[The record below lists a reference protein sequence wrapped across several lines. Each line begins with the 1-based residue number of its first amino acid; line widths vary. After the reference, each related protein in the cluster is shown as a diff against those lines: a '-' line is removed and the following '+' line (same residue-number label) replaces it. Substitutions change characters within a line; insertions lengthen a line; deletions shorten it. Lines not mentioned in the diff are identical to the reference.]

1 MTPEDPRPIFLIGF
15 SGVGKTTIGR
25 HLAEMTGR
33 TFVDTDAYIEKKYHS
48 SITDMFACCGI
59 DKFRKRETV
68 ILIEL
73 SQYKDLIIAT
83 GGGMPCTDNN
93 IDIMKSRGTVV
104 YLYSNMDSLTDRL
117 EICKA
122 DRPLVAH
129 LDKEGIRRYVEETL
143 PKRELYYTQAHH
155 TVDVSGMMTIED
167 EKRMAEHILS
177 VLNTPKS

>member
-1 MTPEDPRPIFLIGF
+1 
-15 SGVGKTTIGR
+15 
-25 HLAEMTGR
+25 
-33 TFVDTDAYIEKKYHS
+33 
-48 SITDMFACCGI
+48 
-59 DKFRKRETV
+59 
-68 ILIEL
+68 
-73 SQYKDLIIAT
+73 
-83 GGGMPCTDNN
+83 MPCTDNN

-129 LDKEGIRRYVEETL
+129 LDNEGIRRYVEETL

-155 TVDVSGMMTIED
+155 TVDVSGMMTVED